1 MKTIMKKIAI
11 IVSALVATVAPL
23 HAEIE
28 TTVGADVVS
37 RYIWRGM
44 ELGDAALQPSLGI
57 SAGGFSASLW
67 GSTGIVRAADTKEFD
82 ITLSYSI
89 AGLSAGVTDYW
100 FSVGPEPGGRY
111 FRYDDKATNHVFEA
125 FLGYDFGFASV
136 TWYSNFAGNDYKA
149 DGDRAFSSYCELSAP
164 FSLGGLD
171 WTATAGFVP
180 MESPMYGTEGFAVTN
195 LSVKAEKALEIT
207 DRFSLPISAGLT
219 VNPCS
224 EMAYLI
230 LGISF

>member
-1 MKTIMKKIAI
+1 M
-11 IVSALVATVAPL
+11 VATVAPL

-100 FSVGPEPGGRY
+100 FSVGPEPAGRY

-125 FLGYDFGFASV
+125 FVGYDFGFASV
-136 TWYSNFAGNDYKA
+136 SWYTNLAGNDYDA
-149 DGDRAFSSYCELSAP
+149 DGDNAFSSYCELAAP

-171 WTATAGFVP
+171 WTATLGFVP
-180 MESPMYGTEGFAVTN
+180 METAFYGTDGFAVTN
-195 LSVKAEKALEIT
+195 IGLAAEKSLVIT
-207 DRFSLPISAGLT
+207 DKFSLPISAGVT
-219 VNPCS
+219 FNPCS
-224 EMAYLI
+224 EMAYFVF
-230 LGISF
+230 GISF

>member
-1 MKTIMKKIAI
+1 MKKIALV
-11 IVSALVATVAPL
+11 VSALVATVAPL

-100 FSVGPEPGGRY
+100 FSVGPEPAGRY

-125 FLGYDFGFASV
+125 FVGYDFGFASV
-136 TWYSNFAGNDYKA
+136 NWYTNLAGNDYDA
-149 DGDRAFSSYCELSAP
+149 DGDNAFSSYCELAAP

-171 WTATAGFVP
+171 WTATLGFVP
-180 MESPMYGTEGFAVTN
+180 METAFYGTDGFAVTN

-219 VNPCS
+219 VNPSS

>member
-1 MKTIMKKIAI
+1 MKKIALV
-11 IVSALVATVAPL
+11 VSALVATVAPL

-28 TTVGADVVS
+28 TTVAADVVS
-37 RYIWRGM
+37 LYIWRGM

-100 FSVGPEPGGRY
+100 FSVGPEPAGRY

-125 FLGYDFGFASV
+125 FVGYDFGFVSV
-136 TWYSNFAGNDYKA
+136 NWYTNLAGNDYDA
-149 DGDRAFSSYCELSAP
+149 DGDNAFSSYCELAAP

-171 WTATAGFVP
+171 WTATLGFVP
-180 MESPMYGTEGFAVTN
+180 METAFYGTDGFAVTN

-219 VNPCS
+219 VNPSS